1 MGLFD
6 NLLKSVDG
14 ALKAV
19 EEGALEEKLNKFA
32 DAVEH
37 KVAQAP
43 EVIDKAT
50 EASTRATEQLSAK
63 KDALQQAALRARQG
77 VREVGDIIRQ
87 PE

>member
-43 EVIDKAT
+43 EAIDKAT